1 MAASPVST
9 TSHSSTRMRTLVRWS
24 DSSLRNTT
32 PMPRHGEPSRRML
45 GSVLLEIPRVDHFEA
60 RLLDREPEQ
69 LPAGGDHGGC
79 RLRAHVAVGEQP
91 YPVGPSLLDRRHP
104 GPLPEPLG
112 QPGGLRLD
120 FGA

>member
-32 PMPRHGEPSRRML
+32 PMPCQGEPSRRML

-69 LPAGGDHGGC
+69 MPAGGDHGGG
-79 RLRAHVAVGEQP
+79 RPRGHGAGGGQAHPARAP
-91 YPVGPSLLDRRHP
+91 LL
-104 GPLPEPLG
+104 
-112 QPGGLRLD
+112 
-120 FGA
+120 